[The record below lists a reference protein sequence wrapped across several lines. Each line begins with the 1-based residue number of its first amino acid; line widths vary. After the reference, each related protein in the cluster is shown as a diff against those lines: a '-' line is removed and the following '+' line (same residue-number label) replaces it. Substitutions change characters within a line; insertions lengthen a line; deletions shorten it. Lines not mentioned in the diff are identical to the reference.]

1 MPVRTFI
8 CFRRC
13 SSRMCIFTSVNA
25 VSVSVPSRFR
35 SLVKVLP
42 KILNSLSHD
51 AEFAEM
57 ERTWT
62 ANLISGGSGW
72 PGKQNVRSMV
82 IGFGTRFYC
91 VEIILNVS
99 PKENIIGSGFT
110 YIILCIVFL
119 NSALEIQAR
128 KHSVF
133 REVVCKITVKFTRDI
148 VAGKYPLP

>member
-1 MPVRTFI
+1 M
-8 CFRRC
+8 
-13 SSRMCIFTSVNA
+13 
-25 VSVSVPSRFR
+25 
-35 SLVKVLP
+35 VKVLP

-119 NSALEIQAR
+119 NSALEIQAQ